1 MEQTIIADKNIE
13 CIQKV
18 EQSQN
23 LSKPME
29 SDELLKEAREYLDEL
44 SIQLTSTPP
53 EDNLTLLEAAKR
65 QVMDISLSDVLIVL
79 VKGLS

>member
-65 QVMDISLSDVLIVL
+65 QVKDISLSDVLIVL

>member
-1 MEQTIIADKNIE
+1 M
-13 CIQKV
+13 

-23 LSKPME
+23 LSQPFE

>member
-44 SIQLTSTPP
+44 SIQLTSTLP
-53 EDNLTLLEAAKR
+53 ENNLTLLEAAKR
-65 QVMDISLSDVLIVL
+65 QVKDISLSDVLIVL